1 MSDFRNVTVVIP
13 SLDPDD
19 RLLEV
24 MRGAK
29 EKGFHDFLLIDDG
42 SAPAHQRYF
51 EAAALEFHCTVLHH
65 PKNLGKGC
73 ALKTAFRWLLE
84 NRPEIA
90 GCVTVDG
97 DNQHH
102 KDDIAACTAMM
113 LHEKQD
119 ALYLGVR
126 DFQADNVPARSRF
139 GNVCTAFVFRT
150 FCGLHINDTQTGLR
164 VFPRSIL
171 PQMLEISGSR
181 FEYETNMLL
190 MCKKLGIPIRQHTI
204 QTIYIEEN
212 KSTHFHPVRDSIRI
226 YGVILRFFPA
236 SIPSY
241 VLDNL
246 LFLRF
251 NRFFRKHRCKHHL
264 MWSVFG
270 ARAISAPVH
279 HLLSRGSASRSDRS
293 TKTAARRNVIIRC
306 LQCICSLFA
315 TKLLSR
321 PFRNRQKAEGW
332 IKAIMDIVFGASGYR
347 IRQRLDIR
355 GKKNSQCK

>member
-19 RLLEV
+19 HLLEV
-24 MRGAK
+24 IRGAE

-42 SAPAHQRYF
+42 SAPENQHYF
-51 EAAALEFHCTVLHH
+51 ETAEAEYHATVLHH
-65 PKNLGKGC
+65 PKNLGKGM

-84 NRPEIA
+84 HRPEIA

-102 KDDIAACTAMM
+102 KDDIAACTEMM
-113 LHEKQD
+113 LRENLS

-126 DFQADNVPARSRF
+126 DFHAENVPARSRF

-150 FCGLHINDTQTGLR
+150 FCGLHITDTQTGLR

-171 PQMLEISGSR
+171 PQMLEISGAR

-212 KSTHFHPVRDSIRI
+212 KSTHFQPVRDSIRI

-241 VLDNL
+241 ALDNL
-246 LFLRF
+246 LFNCMNSSL
-251 NRFFRKHRCKHHL
+251 RKHRCKHHL
-264 MWSVFG
+264 PLAVLG
-270 ARAISAPVH
+270 ARAISAPFH

-293 TKTAARRNVIIRC
+293 TKTAATRNIIIRC
-306 LQCICSLFA
+306 LQCLCSLAA
-315 TKLLSR
+315 TKLISH

-332 IKAIMDIVFGASGYR
+332 TKAIMDIVFGASGYR
-347 IRQRLDIR
+347 IRQRLDIKAKTKR
-355 GKKNSQCK
+355 DE